1 MVARQWSVSIVI
13 QNNIIIIQV
22 QALLDST
29 IKLLQVIF
37 YCNKASINSRQGRS
51 LAFKIGGP
59 GNDCSKK
66 DFESGDALPIRRI
79 CDKLLQ
85 LVQLVTHVD
94 VKRGE

>member
-37 YCNKASINSRQGRS
+37 YCNKASINRQGR
-51 LAFKIGGP
+51 
-59 GNDCSKK
+59 
-66 DFESGDALPIRRI
+66 R
-79 CDKLLQ
+79 
-85 LVQLVTHVD
+85 
-94 VKRGE
+94 